1 MTTSRPAPAADRELR
16 SLDDLIAVLAAPERP
31 RDEWRIGAESEKF
44 GVHEATG
51 APLQYEGEFG
61 VLRIFEW
68 LMERQGW
75 APVSESPGGPVIA
88 LSKGGA
94 NITLEPGAQFEL
106 SGAPLRT
113 VHEVVGEHGR
123 HLQEIGAIAREMGVA
138 WLMTGFHPLARQEQ
152 LPWVPKQRYSIMRE
166 YLPQQGDGALDMM
179 RRTATVQ
186 GNFDWSSE
194 ADGMAKLRLA
204 LKISPLLHAWFANA
218 PFREGAPSGWVS
230 LRGDVWLRMDPRRSG
245 LVARVLDNPS
255 PSYVDYVEW
264 ALDAGMFLIKRGDQ
278 ILHNTGQP
286 FRDFLEHG
294 FEGQRATVAD
304 WKLHLNTL
312 FPEARLK
319 GTLEVRSADCLPP
332 DLAGSLLALWTGVL
346 YDARALERA
355 AALTETW
362 TARELEAARGELVR
376 RGLEAQLC
384 GRSGWEWAE
393 QLVEIAAEGLER
405 RGQLD
410 PQGRSEAVLLAPA
423 RALLSE
429 RRCPAERS
437 LARFEALCP
446 TAPRST
452 DSDAVGPAST
462 MTTERAIIESTRL
475 SAQ

>member
-1 MTTSRPAPAADRELR
+1 M
-16 SLDDLIAVLAAPERP
+16 
-31 RDEWRIGAESEKF
+31 
-44 GVHEATG
+44 
-51 APLQYEGEFG
+51 
-61 VLRIFEW
+61 
-68 LMERQGW
+68 
-75 APVSESPGGPVIA
+75 
-88 LSKGGA
+88 
-94 NITLEPGAQFEL
+94 
-106 SGAPLRT
+106 
-113 VHEVVGEHGR
+113 
-123 HLQEIGAIAREMGVA
+123 
-138 WLMTGFHPLARQEQ
+138 
-152 LPWVPKQRYSIMRE
+152 
-166 YLPQQGDGALDMM
+166 
-179 RRTATVQ
+179 
-186 GNFDWSSE
+186 
-194 ADGMAKLRLA
+194 
-204 LKISPLLHAWFANA
+204 
-218 PFREGAPSGWVS
+218 
-230 LRGDVWLRMDPRRSG
+230 
-245 LVARVLDNPS
+245 
-255 PSYVDYVEW
+255 
-264 ALDAGMFLIKRGDQ
+264 
-278 ILHNTGQP
+278 
-286 FRDFLEHG
+286 
-294 FEGQRATVAD
+294 
-304 WKLHLNTL
+304 
-312 FPEARLK
+312 
-319 GTLEVRSADCLPP
+319 RSADCLPP

-346 YDARALERA
+346 YDAQALERA